1 MLILSMRL
9 PLLFVA
15 LLTAC
20 AARHTE
26 RGEASWYGN
35 ELRGRP
41 TASGEPFRPSK
52 RTCAHKTLPLGTVLK
67 VKSLDT
73 GKTVRVT
80 VNDRGPYAKGRILDL
95 SRKAAKR
102 IGIHDQGHGPVEI
115 KVVGCKE
122 RYGGCR

>member
-1 MLILSMRL
+1 MRL
-9 PLLFVA
+9 HLLLA
-15 LLTAC
+15 LVLSSC
-20 AARHTE
+20 AARHPE
-26 RGEASWYGN
+26 RGDASWYGK

-73 GKTVRVT
+73 GKSVRVT
-80 VNDRGPYAKGRILDL
+80 VNDRGPYVSGRIVDL

-102 IGIHDQGHGPVEI
+102 IGIHDQGVGPVQI
-115 KVVGCKE
+115 KVVGCKG
-122 RYGGCR
+122 RYDGCD